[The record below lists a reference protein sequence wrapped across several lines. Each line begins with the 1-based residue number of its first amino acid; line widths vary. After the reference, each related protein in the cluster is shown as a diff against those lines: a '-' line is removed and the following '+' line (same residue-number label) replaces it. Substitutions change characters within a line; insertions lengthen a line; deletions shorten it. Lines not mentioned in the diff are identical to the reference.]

1 MTETSTKGSVNDH
14 MSTMDWV
21 YRVSA
26 GVANAVLVCLGIGL
40 LFQALANF
48 THWTALY
55 QVGSISQI
63 LLGPA
68 IGVGVAMTLQANTL
82 VAFSSMISSTI
93 GANAAFLTHMATK
106 GDATATGYTLAHA
119 AGSVVMSTGQPVSA
133 VAAAL
138 IATLV
143 GNYLT
148 GKTPLDMFI
157 VPFAATFV
165 GIVSGLGL
173 AAVTTPL
180 LVWLSGII
188 AKAMLV
194 NPILGSAVV
203 SVAWGL
209 FLMTPASSAAL
220 SVAVMLSPLAAG
232 AALIGTTAQY
242 VGFTAISFREN
253 DLGANIAQG
262 VITPKVQFGN
272 WLENPALAAGP
283 MLSAAI
289 CAPLAT
295 IFFHFQT
302 TAAMGGLGLC
312 SFIAPVGLA
321 SVSMKM
327 FWVYIAFGIVG
338 PAVIS
343 FLVFKFEESMK
354 WVSQKQLHL
363 TIV

>member
-1 MTETSTKGSVNDH
+1 MSNAANTESPKT
-14 MSTMDWV
+14 MMDWV

-55 QVGSISQI
+55 QVGTIAQV

-68 IGVGVAMTLQANTL
+68 FGVAVAMTLRANTL
-82 VAFSSMISSTI
+82 VAFSAMISSTI

-106 GDATATGYTLAHA
+106 GDATATGYTMLHA
-119 AGSVVMSTGQPVSA
+119 SGSVVMTTGQPVSA

-138 IATLV
+138 VAVLV

-148 GKTPLDMFI
+148 GKTPLDMFL

-165 GIVSGLGL
+165 GIVAGLGF
-173 AAVTTPL
+173 AYVTTPF

-188 AKAMLV
+188 AKTMLV
-194 NPILGSAVV
+194 NPILGSAIV

-283 MLSAAI
+283 MLSAAVM
-289 CAPLAT
+289 APLAT

-327 FWVYIAFGIVG
+327 FWVYIVFGIVG
-338 PAVIS
+338 PAVLS
-343 FLVFKFEESMK
+343 TVVFKFEEAMK